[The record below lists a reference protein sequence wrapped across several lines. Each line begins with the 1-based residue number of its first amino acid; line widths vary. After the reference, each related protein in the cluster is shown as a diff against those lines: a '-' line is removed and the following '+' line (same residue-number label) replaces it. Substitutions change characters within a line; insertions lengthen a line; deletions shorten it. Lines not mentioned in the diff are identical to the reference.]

1 MLSGLYALGAGV
13 VLGLSVAVRD
23 ARLAAGASPVTPY
36 FSVSYVPGPG
46 TASGLAGSCLLA
58 SVNAGAPPCVAGS
71 YALGAGVYR
80 RFPELVLFPIVYAG
94 AYFLPEVW
102 FGLYVLGPTFP
113 SVAYLSF
120 PYFGLKVHLGASLC
134 LN

>member
-71 YALGAGVYR
+71 YALGAGVTSCLAPGTR
-80 RFPELVLFPIVYAG
+80 APIVYAG
-94 AYFLPEVW
+94 AVATVDDVS
-102 FGLYVLGPTFP
+102 GLYAFGAGFVLLSAPPVREASEKAGP
-113 SVAYLSF
+113 V
-120 PYFGLKVHLGASLC
+120 SL
-134 LN
+134 